1 MRLSTNTI
9 YAMGSQAILRQQS
22 QVADI
27 GQQLA
32 SGRRI
37 VTPADDPRAA
47 AQALNVSQA
56 IQVNEQFAD
65 SREIARRNLSAE
77 DNELDSVINAL
88 TAAKPR
94 LVQAGNGTLS
104 DADRE
109 SLATQLDG
117 IHAQLLGN
125 ANARDGNGRSIFSGY
140 KSDASAFIFDETSGQ
155 STYSGDAGRRELRV
169 DSARTMAINDT
180 GDAVFASVTSGASY
194 VARASEGNNGSAVFQ
209 NISVRDSAA
218 DDYGDSF
225 AVSFANNGGTLTYS
239 VRNTTTNTD
248 VVSDAAFKPG
258 QTLDI
263 GASMS
268 LRIGGTPD
276 DGDSFTLGKGRPED
290 NNILDTIAGLA
301 AQLRQPSDSPAA
313 GAALANT
320 LNSAQ
325 RQLDNSLDNVL
336 SVRASLGSRLN
347 ELDTLDDVGANRD
360 VNYKSSLSNLQDVDP
375 VKAIS
380 DYSLAQVALQFSQKT
395 FADIQQMSLFSL
407 V

>member
-22 QVADI
+22 EVADI

-56 IQVNEQFAD
+56 AQVNAQFAD
-65 SREIARRNLSAE
+65 SREIARRSLSAE
-77 DNELDSVINAL
+77 DNELDSVIDAL
-88 TAAKPR
+88 TAAKP
-94 LVQAGNGTLS
+94 LFVQAGNGTLS
-104 DADRE
+104 DADRD
-109 SLATQLDG
+109 SIATQLEG

-125 ANARDGNGRSIFSGY
+125 ANAQNGNGGSFFSGY
-140 KSDASAFIFDETSGQ
+140 RTDASAFLFDETTGVA
-155 STYSGDAGRRELRV
+155 TYNGDAGRRELRV
-169 DSARTMAINDT
+169 DSSRTMPINDT
-180 GDAVFASVTSGASY
+180 GRDVFASVTAGARY
-194 VARASEGNNGSAVFQ
+194 VARAGADNAGSAVFAG
-209 NISVRDSAA
+209 IGVRDSAA
-218 DDYGDSF
+218 TDYGDSF
-225 AVSFANNGGTLTYS
+225 EITFADNAGELSYS
-239 VRNTTTNTD
+239 VRNTTTATD
-248 VVSDAAFKPG
+248 VVSGAVFEPG
-258 QTLDI
+258 QTLTI

-268 LRIGGTPD
+268 LRIDGMPA
-276 DGDSFTLGKGRPED
+276 DGDAFTLGKGRPED
-290 NNILDTIAGLA
+290 SNILNTIAGLA
-301 AQLRQPSDSPAA
+301 AQLRQPDDGPAA

-336 SVRASLGSRLN
+336 SVRSSLGARLN
-347 ELDTLDDVGANRD
+347 ELDVLDRAGSNRD
-360 VNYKSSLSNLQDVDP
+360 VNYKSSLANLQDVDP